1 MITDKQIKALI
12 DKAHQIAMDTLK
24 PKEKIDEIFFN
35 LKAHLQ
41 ANENVEAAIRLVNDL
56 LIKHGEATI
65 KCALVETG
73 VLLTIGKTTLSP
85 IPKHFDFDLDDLYYT
100 TLDFFSQIYE
110 DSDFATSLVFLN
122 EDRTKAELHVTL

>member
-12 DKAHQIAMDTLK
+12 DKAHQIAIDTLK

-41 ANENVEAAIRLVNDL
+41 ADKKVEDVIRLTNEL

-65 KCALVETG
+65 KCALVDNG
-73 VLLTIGKTTLSP
+73 VLLTVGKTTLAP

-110 DSDFATSLVFLN
+110 DSDFATSLVFLC